1 MAEDAEMN
9 KVHGFFLQ
17 NKWKCLADSITL
29 QKGVC
34 ANLLMWMKIRVDIA
48 DEPILVARIWW

>member
-48 DEPILVARIWW
+48 DEPILVARI